1 MYSRSSVSRSVVSD
15 SLRPHGLEPS
25 RLLCPKESSGK
36 DTEVGCRSLLQGIF
50 PNQGLN
56 PSLLHCR
63 QMVYCLQPWEV
74 GGLGAYFEAN
84 GVFQLTVCWAERRR
98 GVGVMLRD
106 WLGGFSSGGMRGCW
120 AQG

>member
-63 QMVYCLQPWEV
+63 QMVYCLRHQGSPGRLV
-74 GGLGAYFEAN
+74 GLEHI
-84 GVFQLTVCWAERRR
+84 LKL
-98 GVGVMLRD
+98 M
-106 WLGGFSSGGMRGCW
+106 GFSSRLCAGLREDEELG
-120 AQG
+120 